1 MKLAV
6 HSITGKETSKKVDLS
21 TDVFGVEPND
31 HAIYLDVLIKQ
42 KNDQTLRVVE
52 ES

>member
-21 TDVFGVEPND
+21 TDVFGVEILCFVIN
-31 HAIYLDVLIKQ
+31 
-42 KNDQTLRVVE
+42 
-52 ES
+52 

>member
-21 TDVFGVEPND
+21 KDVFGVEPND
-31 HAIYLDVLIKQ
+31 HAIYL
-42 KNDQTLRVVE
+42 RC
-52 ES
+52 